1 MESHKFT
8 YTVSGVKLSDVQKHE
23 ISQAI
28 SSAVTTAL
36 IGHSSKSE
44 ISHSSKFGTS
54 DTFSLIKIWGGLWAL
69 PAELGEAGQKAMEA
83 LAER

>member
-1 MESHKFT
+1 MENHKFT
-8 YTVSGVKLSDVQKHE
+8 YTVSGVKLSDEQKHE

-28 SSAVTTAL
+28 SSAVTNAL

-44 ISHSSKFGTS
+44 IGHSAKAGMN
-54 DTFSLIKIWGGLWAL
+54 DTFSLIKIWGGIWAR
-69 PAELGEAGQKAMEA
+69 PGELGDAGLKAVEA

>member
-28 SSAVTTAL
+28 GSAVTTVL
-36 IGHSSKSE
+36 IGHSSKLV
-44 ISHSSKFGTS
+44 TS
-54 DTFSLIKIWGGLWAL
+54 DALSLHKIWGGIWAL
-69 PAELGEAGQKAMEA
+69 PSELGATARTEVEA
-83 LAER
+83 LAERAER

>member
-8 YTVSGVKLSDVQKHE
+8 YTVSGVKLSDEQKHE

-36 IGHSSKSE
+36 IGQSSRSEIAHSSRL
-44 ISHSSKFGTS
+44 GTS
-54 DTFSLIKIWGGLWAL
+54 DTFSLIKIWGGLWAR
-69 PAELGEAGQKAMEA
+69 PSELGEAAQKEVEA